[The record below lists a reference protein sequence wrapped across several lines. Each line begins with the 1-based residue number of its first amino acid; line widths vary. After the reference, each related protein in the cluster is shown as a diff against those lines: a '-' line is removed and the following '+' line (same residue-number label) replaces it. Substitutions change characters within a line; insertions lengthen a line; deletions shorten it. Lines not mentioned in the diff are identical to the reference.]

1 MHTHILPPTH
11 GALMLYGIDELLT
24 YHYLVAEL
32 FMVLPLDAV
41 DGDADSVRL
50 PGAPPGTEEFF
61 AWPKERQAEL
71 IFEELFVK
79 RTPLSE
85 ACCGVV
91 SVLQELGLGAML
103 RSLHREHPKVGG
115 QVLTI
120 GAGTDAD
127 TLVRLLRDAASA
139 PAGAHLKA
147 EGDGLSMEVWDE
159 VETAPRT
166 ASAPWREG
174 GVYLITGGAG
184 KLGRHLASDIARH
197 GHRRRIDVASFD
209 AQKSQGASEQHPD
222 GEHDRV
228 DERPCSNFQEEGVQ
242 ERNDERDTRTAGD
255 DPLVLAHLLNE
266 SHDCFPRP
274 RHCRNHGLG
283 RTFHAV

>member
-1 MHTHILPPTH
+1 MAQILTAETLDAYVLRATLAAEAIDVHTHILPPTH

-103 RSLHREHPKVGG
+103 REAA
-115 QVLTI
+115 
-120 GAGTDAD
+120 GAGATPGARLGPLRAWFAAKEPAAYVEEIFRLARLRYAVMTNIPFAPAEAEHWPAAPGGAAPEIHARLRPALRVDPL
-127 TLVRLLRDAASA
+127 LVGDWAASA
-139 PAGAHLKA
+139 PC
-147 EGDGLSMEVWDE
+147 
-159 VETAPRT
+159 
-166 ASAPWREG
+166 SA
-174 GVYLITGGAG
+174 A
-184 KLGRHLASDIARH
+184 ARPT
-197 GHRRRIDVASFD
+197 RRRST
-209 AQKSQGASEQHPD
+209 GAAPSR
-222 GEHDRV
+222 G
-228 DERPCSNFQEEGVQ
+228 
-242 ERNDERDTRTAGD
+242 
-255 DPLVLAHLLNE
+255 LVRA
-266 SHDCFPRP
+266 
-274 RHCRNHGLG
+274 
-283 RTFHAV
+283 

>member
-1 MHTHILPPTH
+1 MAQILTAETLDAYVLRATLAAEAIDVHTHILPPTH

-91 SVLQELGLGAML
+91 GL
-103 RSLHREHPKVGG
+103 VGG
-115 QVLTI
+115 LVVATVVVVVAVVVGAAQPEQVLVPRR
-120 GAGTDAD
+120 AP
-127 TLVRLLRDAASA
+127 LRL
-139 PAGAHLKA
+139 
-147 EGDGLSMEVWDE
+147 
-159 VETAPRT
+159 PR
-166 ASAPWREG
+166 
-174 GVYLITGGAG
+174 GGA
-184 KLGRHLASDIARH
+184 
-197 GHRRRIDVASFD
+197 RR
-209 AQKSQGASEQHPD
+209 
-222 GEHDRV
+222 
-228 DERPCSNFQEEGVQ
+228 
-242 ERNDERDTRTAGD
+242 
-255 DPLVLAHLLNE
+255 
-266 SHDCFPRP
+266 
-274 RHCRNHGLG
+274 
-283 RTFHAV
+283 